1 MRLALR
7 VLINILNNVDNQL
20 DNVENELRAYPVHR
34 TKFQEAKRQLR
45 IAIRAFAELN
55 DTMGDAGIN

>member
-7 VLINILNNVDNQL
+7 VLINILNSVENQL

-34 TKFQEAKRQLR
+34 TKFQEAKRTLR
-45 IAIRAFAELN
+45 QAVRAFAELS
-55 DTMGDAGIN
+55 DTLGDAGIN

>member
-7 VLINILNNVDNQL
+7 VLIGILNKVENEL

-34 TKFQEAKRQLR
+34 TKFQEAKRSLR
-45 IAIRAFAELN
+45 QAIRAFVELN
-55 DTMGDAGIN
+55 DSLGDAGIN